1 MATRLKKSRQ
11 HSPYSSLSSSSK
23 STHDLDASNDDTD
36 GDMTASLKRSLGA
49 SPPPSAEDGSI
60 SSASVSTAKASKAA
74 AGAST
79 EAVSNFQ
86 YAPTVVALLPIFC
99 SLIFG
104 SHSEHWTDL
113 MLLILVAIY
122 LHNCVTVP
130 WDYYRHSTLRL
141 RSYDTKTMTL
151 EQRGAFEALQRATR
165 NAFLGLVIGPV
176 LGAALLHYIRS
187 ALDRP
192 ANGLISNFNI
202 GVFVLAAEIR
212 PMRIAYKYLVSR
224 SDKLQKQLVD
234 APESQYDQLRDQV
247 GLLHEQIEKLQREL
261 DHYHQGMN
269 GITNGNA
276 AGKAALSRREST
288 AAAQVQ
294 AVASAAAQE
303 EVEALKRAMRRY
315 ERHEQ
320 QLKDQWEERLQLLE
334 MSISRQRDESTS
346 PLRSSPPS
354 MRRVSFR
361 NEEPR
366 STSAPTKGR
375 KSFIRRLSGGL
386 LSILAIPIKPV
397 WFIISIPARLANLVG
412 SM

>member
-1 MATRLKKSRQ
+1 MATRLRKTRQ
-11 HSPYSSLSSSSK
+11 TSPTLGSGRSPNRGLGIDVSGQPDGER
-23 STHDLDASNDDTD
+23 DLA
-36 GDMTASLKRSLGA
+36 ALKRSLGS
-49 SPPPSAEDGSI
+49 SPPPPTTPKIPSDAALASQEAHGESA
-60 SSASVSTAKASKAA
+60 
-74 AGAST
+74 
-79 EAVSNFQ
+79 SNFQ

-130 WDYYRHSTLRL
+130 AEYYRRSTSRAHA
-141 RSYDTKTMTL
+141 SETGEMTL
-151 EQRGAFEALQRATR
+151 EQKHAYEALRRATA
-165 NAFLGLVIGPV
+165 NAFCGLVLGPL

-192 ANGLISNFNI
+192 ANGLITNFNI

-212 PMRIAYKYLVSR
+212 PMRIAYRYLLNK
-224 SDKLQKQLVD
+224 SDDLQQRLVD
-234 APESQYDQLRDQV
+234 APRSQYDQLRDQV
-247 GLLHEQIEKLQREL
+247 GLLHEQIERLQREL
-261 DHYHQGMN
+261 DHYQTG
-269 GITNGNA
+269 GGTNADGNVN
-276 AGKAALSRREST
+276 GKATVGRRESAAA

-334 MSISRQRDESTS
+334 LSVSRQRDNSAS
-346 PLRSSPPS
+346 PLRSSPGS
-354 MRRVSFR
+354 LRRVSFR
-361 NEEPR
+361 GSGSPPPQK
-366 STSAPTKGR
+366 SGYSAPR
-375 KSFIRRLSGGL
+375 KSYIARLSGAL
-386 LSILAIPIKPV
+386 LAVVILPVKPL